1 METRIKSYI
10 KKKDKNIQK
19 EKESYKILR
28 VTQNIKSKKEKDK

>member
-10 KKKDKNIQK
+10 KKKDKSILK

-28 VTQNIKSKKEKDK
+28 VTQNIKPKKEK